1 MLGCGHMNKSIISRI
16 VRPVSVLATV
26 VAAVAISQPIQN
38 VSKATASSA
47 TVIAYVS
54 SENGHYSHTINT
66 ATETWGTSVGDFQPT
81 QNNWRCQRMANAVNR
96 AGTKVYNVASCQGN
110 AAVIDTATN
119 TFSILPFAGSAF
131 VPSSDDEYMYVVTA
145 YYRFK
150 YKLSDNS
157 IAWQVMSPGYR
168 PWATSYTFGTSQ
180 DDSKMYVPMQ
190 DVYQEVEVLDT
201 ATGATLSVVK
211 DSAWSS
217 PTWTVAAPV
226 GNKIYVGTSQGI
238 AVINSTTDTYTTLL
252 PVTSGPPI
260 AVSSDG
266 STFFAASGGS
276 IKKVSAS
283 DGTVLA
289 TYAVDT
295 GEGGMA
301 LTPDGA
307 ALYAVTNGGVSII
320 RLSDGNITNLTFP
333 STSIASRGRTIV
345 MVQPMSA
352 PNISL
357 SDTSGTAS
365 TNTAVSGLYS
375 ISNSGDAA
383 SSYSISPSL
392 PAGLS
397 FNTSTGLI
405 SGTPTATSSRSS
417 YTITARNAAG
427 SSAKAFSLAV
437 ELATGLTPTFSAV
450 VTRADGFTF
459 SITNSSVNYAYSGT
473 ATNGGSV
480 AISNSSVTVT
490 GLAAGAS
497 STVTITATRNGY
509 ADASAAISGSATSP
523 TTTTVSTQPQGQ
535 ASVET
540 IAPTNG
546 PTTTVLSPLRVQS
559 VQATTTTIPRV
570 VTTVANAP
578 TEVAPKAPAVA
589 PGEASAVVD
598 GETISAT
605 LSRVNNQITATA
617 RDISTTISGLT
628 PDGQRVALNTEGNL
642 VLNEGDKIVVEA
654 SGVEPDEDVAVWMFS
669 TPTKLGVIAADASG
683 KISGTFNLPNGIES
697 GEHRVVLSATSRNG
711 TDVVLGIGLSY
722 GAVNS
727 GSTLT
732 RVLIA
737 IPIALAVAFGVIL
750 PNQLRRRRKVIPQ

>member
-1 MLGCGHMNKSIISRI
+1 MNKNFISRI

-38 VSKATASSA
+38 VSKATAAPA

-66 ATETWGTSVGDFQPT
+66 DTETWGTSVGDFQPT

-110 AAVIDTATN
+110 AVAIDTATN
-119 TFSILPFAGSAF
+119 TFTGLPFGGSAM
-131 VPSSDDEYMYVVTA
+131 VTSSDDQYIYVAAA
-145 YYRFK
+145 YYRTK

-157 IAWQVMSPGYR
+157 VVWSALSPGYR
-168 PWATSYTFGTSQ
+168 PWVTSYTFGISQ
-180 DDSKMYVPMQ
+180 DDTKLYVPMQ
-190 DVYQEVEVLDT
+190 DRFQYIEVIDA
-201 ATGATLSVVK
+201 ATGTTLSTIQ
-211 DSAWSS
+211 DSSWSS
-217 PTWTVAAPV
+217 PTWAVAAPV
-226 GNKIYVGTSQGI
+226 GNKIYAGTNLGI
-238 AVINSTTDTYTTLL
+238 AVINSLTDAFTTLL
-252 PVTSGPPI
+252 PVTSNSPV
-260 AVSSDG
+260 AVNADG
-266 STFFAASGGS
+266 SVLYASSGGS
-276 IKKVSAS
+276 IKKVRAS

-357 SDTSGTAS
+357 SDTTGTAS

-375 ISNSGDAA
+375 ISNSGDVA

-392 PAGLS
+392 PTGLS
-397 FNTSTGLI
+397 FSTSTGLI
-405 SGTPTATSSRSS
+405 SGTPTAVSSRLS

-427 SSAKAFSLAV
+427 SSAKTFSLAV
-437 ELATGLTPTFSAV
+437 ELADGLTPTFSAV

-490 GLAAGAS
+490 GLATGAS

-523 TTTTVSTQPQGQ
+523 ATTTVSTQPQGQ

-540 IAPTNG
+540 IAPSNG

-559 VQATTTTIPRV
+559 VQATTATIPRV

-578 TEVAPKAPAVA
+578 TEVAPKAPAVE

-617 RDISTTISGLT
+617 GDISTKISGLT

-669 TPTKLGVIAADASG
+669 TPTKLGVITADASG
-683 KISGTFNLPNGIES
+683 KIAGTFNLPNGIES
-697 GEHRVVLSATSRNG
+697 GEHRVVLSGTNQNG

-737 IPIALAVAFGVIL
+737 IPIALAILFGLFL
-750 PNQLRRRRKVIPQ
+750 PAVSRRRKAVGA

>member
-1 MLGCGHMNKSIISRI
+1 MR
-16 VRPVSVLATV
+16 
-26 VAAVAISQPIQN
+26 
-38 VSKATASSA
+38 
-47 TVIAYVS
+47 
-54 SENGHYSHTINT
+54 
-66 ATETWGTSVGDFQPT
+66 
-81 QNNWRCQRMANAVNR
+81 
-96 AGTKVYNVASCQGN
+96 
-110 AAVIDTATN
+110 
-119 TFSILPFAGSAF
+119 
-131 VPSSDDEYMYVVTA
+131 
-145 YYRFK
+145 
-150 YKLSDNS
+150 
-157 IAWQVMSPGYR
+157 
-168 PWATSYTFGTSQ
+168 
-180 DDSKMYVPMQ
+180 
-190 DVYQEVEVLDT
+190 
-201 ATGATLSVVK
+201 
-211 DSAWSS
+211 
-217 PTWTVAAPV
+217 
-226 GNKIYVGTSQGI
+226 
-238 AVINSTTDTYTTLL
+238 
-252 PVTSGPPI
+252 
-260 AVSSDG
+260 
-266 STFFAASGGS
+266 
-276 IKKVSAS
+276 AS

-397 FNTSTGLI
+397 FSTSTGLI
-405 SGTPTATSSRSS
+405 SGTPTAVSSRSS

-578 TEVAPKAPAVA
+578 TEVAPKAPAVE

-617 RDISTTISGLT
+617 GDISTTISGLT

-654 SGVEPDEDVAVWMFS
+654 SGVAPDEDVAVWMFS

-683 KISGTFNLPNGIES
+683 KIAGTFNLPNGIES
-697 GEHRVVLSATSRNG
+697 GEHRVVLSGTNRNG
-711 TDVVLGIGLSY
+711 TNVVLGIGLSY

-737 IPIALAVAFGVIL
+737 IPIALAVLFGFFL
-750 PNQLRRRRKVIPQ
+750 PAVSRRRRKAVAA

>member
-1 MLGCGHMNKSIISRI
+1 MLS
-16 VRPVSVLATV
+16 
-26 VAAVAISQPIQN
+26 
-38 VSKATASSA
+38 
-47 TVIAYVS
+47 
-54 SENGHYSHTINT
+54 
-66 ATETWGTSVGDFQPT
+66 
-81 QNNWRCQRMANAVNR
+81 
-96 AGTKVYNVASCQGN
+96 
-110 AAVIDTATN
+110 
-119 TFSILPFAGSAF
+119 
-131 VPSSDDEYMYVVTA
+131 
-145 YYRFK
+145 
-150 YKLSDNS
+150 
-157 IAWQVMSPGYR
+157 
-168 PWATSYTFGTSQ
+168 
-180 DDSKMYVPMQ
+180 
-190 DVYQEVEVLDT
+190 
-201 ATGATLSVVK
+201 
-211 DSAWSS
+211 
-217 PTWTVAAPV
+217 
-226 GNKIYVGTSQGI
+226 
-238 AVINSTTDTYTTLL
+238 LL
-252 PVTSGPPI
+252 
-260 AVSSDG
+260 
-266 STFFAASGGS
+266 
-276 IKKVSAS
+276 
-283 DGTVLA
+283 L
-289 TYAVDT
+289 
-295 GEGGMA
+295 
-301 LTPDGA
+301 
-307 ALYAVTNGGVSII
+307 
-320 RLSDGNITNLTFP
+320 
-333 STSIASRGRTIV
+333 
-345 MVQPMSA
+345 
-352 PNISL
+352 
-357 SDTSGTAS
+357 
-365 TNTAVSGLYS
+365 
-375 ISNSGDAA
+375 
-383 SSYSISPSL
+383 
-392 PAGLS
+392 
-397 FNTSTGLI
+397 
-405 SGTPTATSSRSS
+405 
-417 YTITARNAAG
+417 
-427 SSAKAFSLAV
+427 
-437 ELATGLTPTFSAV
+437 SAV

-509 ADASAAISGSATSP
+509 ADASAAISGSATSQ

-617 RDISTTISGLT
+617 GDISTTISGLT